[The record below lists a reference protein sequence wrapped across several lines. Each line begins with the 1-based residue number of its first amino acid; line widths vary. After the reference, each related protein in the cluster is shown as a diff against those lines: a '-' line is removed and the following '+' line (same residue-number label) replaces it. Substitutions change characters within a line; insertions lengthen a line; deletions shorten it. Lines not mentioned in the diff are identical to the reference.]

1 MGENETGLQQGHHS
15 EIGHLRWGWIQE
27 NKGEEQKGWQ
37 ENTWKTRVGLLPL
50 VSQSETLSWN
60 GREGNPH
67 SFKEEI

>member
-27 NKGEEQKGWQ
+27 TEGEKEKRWQ
-37 ENTWKTRVGLLPL
+37 EESWTVWMGLLPL
-50 VSQSETLSWN
+50 VSQSETLSGN